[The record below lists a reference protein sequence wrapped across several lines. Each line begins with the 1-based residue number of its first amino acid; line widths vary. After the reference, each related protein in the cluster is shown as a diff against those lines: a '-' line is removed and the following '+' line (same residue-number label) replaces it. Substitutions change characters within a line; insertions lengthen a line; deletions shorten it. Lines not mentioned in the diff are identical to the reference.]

1 MKIEKIND
9 RQIRCTLTRNDLA
22 SRQIDLTELAYG
34 TEKSRQLFQEMMEQ
48 ANEEVG
54 FDVEDSPLI
63 VEAIPLSTDSLML
76 VITKAD
82 NPDELDPRFAK
93 FAPVSA
99 SDAFN
104 QTAFPTI
111 APSTLEEAS
120 PQEAASGNVIRI
132 FHFSSLDE
140 VTGAARMLEDVYF
153 GINSLYKDPDY
164 HDYYLAVSKS
174 GHSLDEFNRTCN
186 ILSEYAVRVSGEMAV
201 DGFMSEHFDV
211 IVENQAVQVMSQL

>member
-1 MKIEKIND
+1 MKIEKINE

-34 TEKSRQLFQEMMEQ
+34 TEKSRQLFQEMMDQ

-63 VEAIPLSTDSLML
+63 VEAIPLSPDSLML
-76 VITKAD
+76 LITKAD
-82 NPDELDPRFAK
+82 NPDEMDPRFAK

-99 SDAFN
+99 LDAYN
-104 QTAFPTI
+104 SAAIPAV

-120 PQEAASGNVIRI
+120 PQEAASGNVVRI
-132 FHFSSLDE
+132 FRFGSLDD
-140 VTGAARMLEDVYF
+140 VSIAARMLQDVYF

-186 ILSEYAVRVSGEMAV
+186 ILSEYSNRISGEIAV
-201 DGFMSEHFDV
+201 DGFMNEHFDI
-211 IVENQAVQVMSQL
+211 IVENQAIQVFSQL